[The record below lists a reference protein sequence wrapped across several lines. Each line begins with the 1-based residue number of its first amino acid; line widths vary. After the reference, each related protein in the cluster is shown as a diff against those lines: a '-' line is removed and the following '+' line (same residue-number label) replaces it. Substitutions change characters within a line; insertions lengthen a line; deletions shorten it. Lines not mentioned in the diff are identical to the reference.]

1 MNKYEYLII
10 GGGETADS
18 AVRGIREIDKKG
30 TIAILAE
37 EKDPPYSRPPLS
49 KSLWKGKPLD
59 KIWRN
64 TKDLG
69 VDLFLNTTAKT
80 LEIKNKKIL
89 TDKGEDFSYQ
99 KLLLAHGG
107 TPRKLPLTN
116 TEINYYRYLEDYRR
130 LHAGVDQFSSFGVI
144 GGGFIGSEIAS
155 MLSDQGKKVSM
166 VYKEEGISARVLPK
180 NLSDFVSDY
189 YQQKGITLFPG
200 TSIENVEPRGKNW
213 TLRIKDDF
221 GNEKL
226 VFIDYVIAGLGIIPN
241 IQIAEQAGIEVSNG
255 INVNEYCETN
265 QPGIFSAGD
274 IANYFDPVLEIRR
287 RVEHED
293 NAIAMGLVAGK
304 NMAGEPHPYNY
315 LPFFYSDMFD
325 LGYEA
330 VGELDSRLDIFS
342 DWQETFKK
350 GVLYYSKNGFL
361 RGVLLWNVWGK
372 IDAARELIKQKGPY
386 SEKDLTGKII

>member
-1 MNKYEYLII
+1 MKKYDYLII

-18 AVRGIREIDKKG
+18 AVRGIREIDKNG
-30 TIAILAE
+30 SVVILSD

-69 VDLFLNTTAKT
+69 VDLLLDTSAKI
-80 LEIKNKKIL
+80 LEINNKKVI
-89 TDKGEDFSYQ
+89 TANGEELYFQ
-99 KLLLAHGG
+99 KLLFSNGG
-107 TPRKLPLTN
+107 TPRKLPLEN
-116 TEINYYRYLEDYRR
+116 PEINYYRYLEDYRR
-130 LHAGVDQFSSFGVI
+130 LREGVDHFTTFGII

-155 MLSDQGKKVSM
+155 VLSDQGKKVTM
-166 VYKEEGISARVLPK
+166 VFMEEGISARVLPK
-180 NLSDFVSDY
+180 YLADYVNGY
-189 YQQKGITLFPG
+189 YQQKGVALFPG
-200 TSIENVEPRGKNW
+200 TTIESVEPRGKQW
-213 TLRIKDDF
+213 TLKIKDNQGD
-221 GNEKL
+221 EKL
-226 VFIDYVIAGLGIIPN
+226 VFSDYVLAGLGIIPN

-265 QPGIFSAGD
+265 HPGIYAAGD
-274 IANYFDPVLEIRR
+274 VANYFDPVLEVRR

-293 NAIAMGLVAGK
+293 NAKEMGKTAGR
-304 NMAGEPHPYNY
+304 NMAGEPHSYNY

-342 DWQETFKK
+342 DWQDKFKK
-350 GVLYYSKNGFL
+350 GVLYYTKNGIL

-372 IDAARELIKQKGPY
+372 VDAARELIKQKGPY
-386 SEKDLTGKII
+386 SEKDLTGKIS

>member
-1 MNKYEYLII
+1 MKKYDYLII

-18 AVRGIREIDKKG
+18 AVRGIREIDKNG
-30 TIAILAE
+30 SVVILSD

-69 VDLFLNTTAKT
+69 VDLLLDTSAKI
-80 LEIKNKKIL
+80 LEINNKKVI
-89 TDKGEDFSYQ
+89 TANGEELYFQ
-99 KLLLAHGG
+99 KLLFSNGG
-107 TPRKLPLTN
+107 TPRKLPLEN
-116 TEINYYRYLEDYRR
+116 PEINYYRYLEDYRR
-130 LHAGVDQFSSFGVI
+130 LREGVDHFTTFGII

-155 MLSDQGKKVSM
+155 VLSDQGKKVTM
-166 VYKEEGISARVLPK
+166 VFMEEGISARVLPK
-180 NLSDFVSDY
+180 YLADYVNGY
-189 YQQKGITLFPG
+189 YQQKGVALFPG
-200 TSIENVEPRGKNW
+200 TTIESVEPRGKQW
-213 TLRIKDDF
+213 TLKIKDNL

-226 VFIDYVIAGLGIIPN
+226 VFSDYVLAGLGIIPN

-265 QPGIFSAGD
+265 HPGIYAAGD
-274 IANYFDPVLEIRR
+274 VANYFDPVLEVRR

-293 NAIAMGLVAGK
+293 NAKEMGKTAGR

-342 DWQETFKK
+342 DWQDKFKK
-350 GVLYYSKNGFL
+350 GVLYYTKNGIL

-372 IDAARELIKQKGPY
+372 VDAARELIKQKGPY
-386 SEKDLTGKII
+386 SEKDLTGKIS